1 MTCNAT
7 LWCDKLEGK
16 CYPYYLACEKNKTKQ
31 NNKTTTTTTCHYR
44 NSDLLPSREMLV
56 IHWGLNKQNTKQ
68 AYIQGILITNE
79 NTATSWNF
87 HNSKSDSFFARLRH
101 CEHPFHFGSSCYKH
115 SRNSANSQSRE
126 RTSTGGRE
134 MVPWSIHNFFRWSIE
149 TTRIINPPKR
159 FFFTYYLD

>member
-87 HNSKSDSFFARLRH
+87 HNSKSDSSFARLRH

-126 RTSTGGRE
+126 RE
-134 MVPWSIHNFFRWSIE
+134 ADKWSLDWF
-149 TTRIINPPKR
+149 IISFDGQSKP
-159 FFFTYYLD
+159 LEL